1 MALLRASYDG
11 DARTVAALLAGERLG
26 VDVNQADNDG
36 VTPLL
41 MASQNGHAEV
51 VSMLLATQGIDV
63 NKAWERNIGR
73 EQITPLRAAIDR
85 SHTEIAKLLVIHG
98 SILVDEP
105 TGAHGIQLGSVL
117 GAFAQAYMADYD
129 ALCAFRL
136 CLVRTYND
144 KPSKVEGAPS
154 PAQRRRM
161 AAHMMSRRG
170 TFALPRIESFLLP
183 CHPVT
188 FKPDRTVR
196 HTLTIILNLTAAM
209 HDHGSTTES

>member
-1 MALLRASYDG
+1 M
-11 DARTVAALLAGERLG
+11 
-26 VDVNQADNDG
+26 
-36 VTPLL
+36 
-41 MASQNGHAEV
+41 
-51 VSMLLATQGIDV
+51 
-63 NKAWERNIGR
+63 
-73 EQITPLRAAIDR
+73 
-85 SHTEIAKLLVIHG
+85 LVIHG